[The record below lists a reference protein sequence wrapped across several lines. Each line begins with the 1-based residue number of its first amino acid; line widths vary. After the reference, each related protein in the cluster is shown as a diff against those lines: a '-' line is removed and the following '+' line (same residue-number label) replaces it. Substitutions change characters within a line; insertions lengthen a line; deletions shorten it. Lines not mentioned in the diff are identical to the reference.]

1 MLGTARRSDGGKG
14 ALILQ
19 GQRIDF
25 LIKRGN
31 HSEFPIEMEFARVC
45 LIICC

>member
-1 MLGTARRSDGGKG
+1 MHM
-14 ALILQ
+14 ILQ

-31 HSEFPIEMEFARVC
+31 HAGLPMEMELARVS
-45 LIICC
+45 LLICC

>member
-1 MLGTARRSDGGKG
+1 MWGTARRSDGGKG

-31 HSEFPIEMEFARVC
+31 HVEYSMEMELSRVS
-45 LIICC
+45 LLICC